1 MIGTLESGRARQNNR
16 FCALCTPTGFDSLGA
31 IELEKQIRCWVYF
44 PLTAAVSAAFSL
56 ILDEV

>member
-44 PLTAAVSAAFSL
+44 STYCRSL
-56 ILDEV
+56 GGIQSHS